1 MGSECVAKDGVLIL
15 VAGPSGAG
23 KDTLISAAREALE
36 SDSRFSF
43 PKRVI
48 TRKDQTGE
56 DHLFLDA
63 EAFRREK
70 NRGGF
75 FLSWEAHGH
84 LYGIPVEILVELK
97 RRRTVVINVSRRVV
111 DEARLSWPN
120 TKIILIDIAP
130 EILRQRL
137 AARGRENDAEIE
149 KRVSRAV
156 DRTYDITGE
165 IHKIDNSGP
174 LSLAVDRFLGSIVS
188 LARAP

>member
-23 KDTLISAAREALE
+23 KDTLISAAREVLD
-36 SDSRFSF
+36 SDSRFAF

-48 TRKDQTGE
+48 TREDQTGE

-137 AARGRENDAEIE
+137 SARGRENEAEIE
-149 KRVSRAV
+149 KRVARAV

-165 IHKIDNSGP
+165 VYKIDNSGP
-174 LSLAVDRFLGSIVS
+174 LNLAVDRFLGSIVS

>member
-1 MGSECVAKDGVLIL
+1 VGSECVAKDGVLIL

-23 KDTLISAAREALE
+23 KDTLISAAREVLD
-36 SDSRFSF
+36 SDSRFAF

-48 TRKDQTGE
+48 TREDQTGE

-130 EILRQRL
+130 EIL
-137 AARGRENDAEIE
+137 EH
-149 KRVSRAV
+149 RAFN
-156 DRTYDITGE
+156 RT
-165 IHKIDNSGP
+165 HSP
-174 LSLAVDRFLGSIVS
+174 C
-188 LARAP
+188 P